1 MRDARHLARLLH
13 LGEIVAVTVPSVE
26 QEAAR
31 DLVRARE
38 DVRGDLTSARH
49 RLSKLLLRQGIVYYG
64 GALWTGP
71 HDRWLRDQRRGPV
84 FDAAGLGTAFDI
96 AYDTV
101 LATTARRDRLDA
113 AITQMAAA
121 SPYTPVVTRLGCL
134 RGVATLTAFGLAV
147 EIGDW
152 HRLTGRSI
160 GAYLGLVPSESSSG
174 ASRRQG
180 VDHQDRQRPRPTAA
194 DRGRLAP
201 SPTQPDRRRAAPPPG
216 RGRPGHPPPRSAG
229 QPTPAPALGPL
240 RRPPETHG
248 GRQHRHRPRAGRLV
262 LVTSRPRL
270 IEHPPHLRR

>member
-1 MRDARHLARLLH
+1 
-13 LGEIVAVTVPSVE
+13 
-26 QEAAR
+26 
-31 DLVRARE
+31 
-38 DVRGDLTSARH
+38 
-49 RLSKLLLRQGIVYYG
+49 
-64 GALWTGP
+64 
-71 HDRWLRDQRRGPV
+71 
-84 FDAAGLGTAFDI
+84 
-96 AYDTV
+96 
-101 LATTARRDRLDA
+101 
-113 AITQMAAA
+113 MAAA

-180 VDHQDRQRPRPTAA
+180 AITKTGNGHARRLLIEAAWHHRPPNRIGAE
-194 DRGRLAP
+194 L
-201 SPTQPDRRRAAPPPG
+201 RRRQDAANPAT
-216 RGRPGHPPPRSAG
+216 RQPGHPPPRSAG

-248 GRQHRHRPRAGRLV
+248 RRQHRHRPRAGRLV